1 MIWAA
6 LALLLDGDVCRTPL
20 MQSGELPL
28 ADGAAQPMFT
38 LPEEVWR
45 KWSAATGPEGPYVQL
60 PWIEGR
66 DLIWGKVLVPVT
78 GVGLRVLA
86 DRTVIARN
94 IDWAIPQFA
103 VSEDKKPF
111 RFRILGII
119 EEK

>member
-1 MIWAA
+1 M
-6 LALLLDGDVCRTPL
+6 LLGGDVCRTPL
-20 MQSGELPL
+20 MRDSKLPL
-28 ADGAAQPMFT
+28 ADGETKPTFT

-45 KWSAATGPEGPYVQL
+45 EWRDATGPEGPYFEL

-66 DLIWGKVLVPVT
+66 DLVWGKVLAPDG

-86 DRTVIARN
+86 DREVLARN